1 MALNV
6 SSAFSGAALFQKPAV
21 ARFELPWV
29 MSLNLVDFSMH
40 IYDQV
45 DKHFL
50 NPAKLH
56 AFDLAMVCF
65 SGML

>member
-6 SSAFSGAALFQKPAV
+6 SSAFSGAALLQNPPV
-21 ARFELPWV
+21 ARSELPWV

-40 IYDQV
+40 IYNQL
-45 DKHFL
+45 DKYFL

-56 AFDLAMVCF
+56 AFAFEMVCF
-65 SGML
+65 SEML